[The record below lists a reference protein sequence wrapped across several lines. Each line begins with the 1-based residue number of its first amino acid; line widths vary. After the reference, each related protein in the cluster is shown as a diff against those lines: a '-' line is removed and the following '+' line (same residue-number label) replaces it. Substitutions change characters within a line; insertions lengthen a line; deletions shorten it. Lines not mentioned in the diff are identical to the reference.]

1 MSVGKRKQRL
11 DTLLVALGLADDI
24 EAAQRLIGAGLV
36 LVDTRICDKAGQAV
50 AMDSLVALK
59 TARRRFVSR
68 GGEKLDGALDAAGI
82 DPGGWVCTDI
92 GCSTGGF
99 TDCLLQ
105 RGARKVYS
113 VDVGYGLL
121 DWKLRQDERV
131 QVLERTN
138 ARHLTCEQI
147 ADPLDFAVIDASFI
161 SLEPLLAP
169 LLPLFR
175 EVIRIFALVKPQFQ
189 LPREAVGPGGIVSD
203 PALHRQALGMVR
215 QFGASLGL
223 HCAAM
228 VASSIRGAKGNQ
240 EFFMLLTG
248 TTGPARE
255 SRKNEEEGE
264 Q

>member
-1 MSVGKRKQRL
+1 VTQ
-11 DTLLVALGLADDI
+11 GLAADL
-24 EAAQRLIGAGLV
+24 EAARRLIGAGLV
-36 LVDTRICDKAGQAV
+36 LVDTRICDKVGQLV
-50 AMDSLVALK
+50 ALDSLIALK

-68 GGEKLDGALDAAGI
+68 GGEKLDGGLEAVGLD
-82 DPGGWVCTDI
+82 PRGWVCADI

-121 DWKLRQDERV
+121 DWKLRQDDRV

-138 ARHLTCEQI
+138 ARHLTSKQI
-147 ADPLDFAVIDASFI
+147 ADPLDLAVIDASFI

-169 LLPLFR
+169 LLPLFGDQA
-175 EVIRIFALVKPQFQ
+175 RIFALVKPQFQ
-189 LPREAVGPGGIVSD
+189 LPRAAVGPGGIVSD
-203 PALHRQALGMVR
+203 PALHQQALGMVQ
-215 QFGASLGL
+215 QFGEALGL

-228 VASSIRGAKGNQ
+228 VASPIQGAKGNQ

-248 TTGPARE
+248 LAGPGHG
-255 SRKNEEEGE
+255 SSKIEEQGE
-264 Q
+264 R